1 MKNKINESKSSK
13 ILEVIIEEPI
23 NTKKNRNKK
32 IKRNI
37 KSSNNFDFSFQKYQ
51 SFKGKSNFFMNNN
64 SNKNKFGFI
73 NLKKRFSDLNTF
85 TPKINKKI
93 ILTHIKKENLKLIK
107 DNNNEINIKTKGKLK
122 RAKSHTFI
130 SNKKIINARKNL
142 KIDLNLNNLEN
153 NLNNNLYITSTPITQ
168 NHNEKWKT
176 FENEK
181 NEINKSKNDLK
192 RNKSSLL
199 FSKKIKSL
207 DEIIKEIEIKF
218 ESKYKKPKSY
228 RKYLSKIY
236 KNNLLYKRED
246 IIENKEEKYIAIKS
260 NIEKLTKSSEN
271 RKKINL
277 SKLKEYFLF
286 KDQFQKSY
294 KEIINLDKEINKMR
308 EKHYISSNNYDTL
321 SRYQKYLIS
330 NKNYIYTGDE
340 KSINYSK
347 KEKPDSFALSE
358 FSNKI
363 KNLDGLVA
371 FQNRYFLANK
381 LGFKW
386 DTIYLYKKS
395 QRHLI
400 SNKRNKENKFGN
412 KMKIKYQKPDE
423 LLI

>member
-1 MKNKINESKSSK
+1 MKNKIKESKSSK

-23 NTKKNRNKK
+23 NIKMNRNKK
-32 IKRNI
+32 VKKNT

-51 SFKGKSNFFMNNN
+51 SFKESNFFMSNN
-64 SNKNKFGFI
+64 SHKNKIGFI

-85 TPKINKKI
+85 IPKINKKI
-93 ILTHIKKENLKLIK
+93 ILTDIKKENFKLIK
-107 DNNNEINIKTKGKLK
+107 DNNNKLNVKTQGSLK

-130 SNKKIINARKNL
+130 SNKKIINTKKNL
-142 KIDLNLNNLEN
+142 KIDLNIDNLEK
-153 NLNNNLYITSTPITQ
+153 NLNNNLYLTSTQITQ
-168 NHNEKWKT
+168 NHNEKSKT

-181 NEINKSKNDLK
+181 NKINKSKKDFK

-199 FSKKIKSL
+199 FHKKIKSL
-207 DEIIKEIEIKF
+207 DEIIKEIEIKY
-218 ESKYKKPKSY
+218 ENNYKKPKSY
-228 RKYLSKIY
+228 RKYLSNIY
-236 KNNLLYKRED
+236 KNNLLSKRED

-294 KEIINLDKEINKMR
+294 KDIINLDKEINKLR

-321 SRYQKYLIS
+321 SRFQKYLIS
-330 NKNYIYTGDE
+330 NKNYIFTGDE
-340 KSINYSK
+340 KSKNYSQ

-412 KMKIKYQKPDE
+412 KMKMKYQKPDE

>member
-23 NTKKNRNKK
+23 DTKKNRNKK

-93 ILTHIKKENLKLIK
+93 ILIDNKKENLKLIK

-181 NEINKSKNDLK
+181 NEINKSKK
-192 RNKSSLL
+192 
-199 FSKKIKSL
+199 
-207 DEIIKEIEIKF
+207 
-218 ESKYKKPKSY
+218 
-228 RKYLSKIY
+228 
-236 KNNLLYKRED
+236 
-246 IIENKEEKYIAIKS
+246 
-260 NIEKLTKSSEN
+260 EKLTKSSEN

-294 KEIINLDKEINKMR
+294 KDIINLDKEINKLR
-308 EKHYISSNNYDTL
+308 ENHYISSNNYDTL
-321 SRYQKYLIS
+321 SRFQKYLIS

-340 KSINYSK
+340 KSNNYSK

-400 SNKRNKENKFGN
+400 SNKRNKESKFGN
-412 KMKIKYQKPDE
+412 KMKINYQKPDE